1 MYKMVI
7 VVYRNPAVP
16 FDEAI
21 RWWTEEH
28 FPIAKRIPGLIGY
41 VVNIAQREADGENP
55 AIMGTDEIYF
65 ESREAAEAAYQPPDW
80 AESRA
85 HTQAAGHTAARCT
98 VEEVRIIDP
107 DRVT

>member
-1 MYKMVI
+1 MAMYKMVI
-7 VVYRNPAVP
+7 VIYRNPAVP

-28 FPIAKRIPGLIGY
+28 FPIAKKIPGLIGY
-41 VVNIAQREADGENP
+41 VVNIAQREVDGKDP

-65 ESREAAEAAYQPPDW
+65 ESWETAEAAYRSAEW

-85 HTQAAGHTAARCT
+85 HTQAAGHTATRCN

-107 DRVT
+107 R